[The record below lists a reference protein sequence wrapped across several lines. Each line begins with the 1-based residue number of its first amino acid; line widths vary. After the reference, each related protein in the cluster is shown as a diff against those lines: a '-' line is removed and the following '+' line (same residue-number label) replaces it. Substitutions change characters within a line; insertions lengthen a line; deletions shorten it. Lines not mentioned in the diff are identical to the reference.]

1 MRKRAFPPVTNANTR
16 LLILGSLPGE
26 RSLAAGRYYAH
37 QQNAFWHLT
46 GTVLDEDLAAMP
58 YESRLERLLARGV
71 GLWDIIETA
80 QRPGSLDSAIKNAE
94 VRDLPA
100 LDTSLPA
107 LQAMAFNGTNSAE
120 IGMKAMAGSDLALL
134 RLPSS
139 SAAHAAMTLQ
149 AKAKEWQALR
159 RFLT

>member
-1 MRKRAFPPVTNANTR
+1 LRKRAFPPVTNANTR
-16 LLILGSLPGE
+16 LLILGSLPGD

-100 LDTSLPA
+100 LAASLLACLTSHGFQRHQVRRNRHEGDGGKRSSTLA
-107 LQAMAFNGTNSAE
+107 FAQLQRSA
-120 IGMKAMAGSDLALL
+120 
-134 RLPSS
+134 
-139 SAAHAAMTLQ
+139 
-149 AKAKEWQALR
+149 R
-159 RFLT
+159 RDDAPG

>member
-80 QRPGSLDSAIKNAE
+80 QRPGSLDSAIKNAKCATC
-94 VRDLPA
+94 LPWTPA
-100 LDTSLPA
+100 CLPYKPWLSTA
-107 LQAMAFNGTNSAE
+107 PIPPKSA
-120 IGMKAMAGSDLALL
+120 
-134 RLPSS
+134 
-139 SAAHAAMTLQ
+139 
-149 AKAKEWQALR
+149 
-159 RFLT
+159 